1 MDQTISQFVNN
12 EGLSDIHIQSGSVI
26 SLRINGIIE
35 KQNTELVTVEN
46 VLNFLKKNLSKDQFE
61 EFNNKKNLD
70 FALELNENRFR
81 ANAYLGYNGCNIVLR
96 KIETKI
102 PDINDLNLPPV
113 VNHQIN
119 SDNGL
124 ILITGPTGSGKSTSL
139 ASIINYINMNK
150 QKNIITIEDPIE
162 FIHKADQSI
171 ISQREIGI
179 HATSFANALRAS
191 LREDPDVILVGEL
204 RDLETT
210 SLALTA
216 AETGHLVLGTLHTS
230 GAPNTIH
237 RIIDIFPSEQQD
249 QIRSQLASSLKLVMT
264 QKLIRKIDGSGR
276 VGAFEV
282 MVCNA
287 AIKNLI
293 RENKIHQVPTVMQT
307 GLKDGMITMDKSIEN
322 LINDGLINFND
333 AQ

>member
-12 EGLSDIHIQSGSVI
+12 EGLSDIHIQSGFVV

-35 KQNTELVTVEN
+35 KQDTEIVTVEN
-46 VLNFLKKNLSKDQFE
+46 VLNFLKKNLSKNQFAV
-61 EFNNKKNLD
+61 FNEKKNLD
-70 FALELNENRFR
+70 FALELNKNRFR
-81 ANAYLGYNGCNIVLR
+81 ANAYLSYNGCNIVLR

-102 PDINDLNLPPV
+102 PDINNLHLPPV
-113 VNHQIN
+113 VNQQIN

-139 ASIINYINMNK
+139 ASIINYINMDK

-237 RIIDIFPSEQQD
+237 RIIDMFPSEQQD

-333 AQ
+333 TQ

>member
-12 EGLSDIHIQSGSVI
+12 EGLSDIHIQSGSAI

-35 KQNTELVTVEN
+35 KQKTELVTVEN
-46 VLNFLKKNLSKDQFE
+46 ILSFLKKNLSKDQFE
-61 EFNNKKNLD
+61 EFNSKKNLD
-70 FALELNENRFR
+70 FALELDKNRFR

-102 PDINDLNLPPV
+102 PDINDLNLPPI
-113 VNHQIN
+113 VNQQIN
-119 SDNGL
+119 SDSGL

-237 RIIDIFPSEQQD
+237 RIIDIFPSQQQD

-322 LINDGLINFND
+322 LINDGLINFD
-333 AQ
+333 DTQ

>member
-12 EGLSDIHIQSGSVI
+12 EGLSDIHIQSGSAI
-26 SLRINGIIE
+26 SLRVNGIIE
-35 KQNTELVTVEN
+35 KQNTELVSVEN
-46 VLNFLKKNLSKDQFE
+46 VLSFLKKNLSKDQFD

-70 FALELNENRFR
+70 FALELNKNRFR

-113 VNHQIN
+113 VNQQIN

-237 RIIDIFPSEQQD
+237 RIIDMFPSEQQD

-322 LINDGLINFND
+322 LINDGLINFD
-333 AQ
+333 DTQ

>member
-12 EGLSDIHIQSGSVI
+12 EGLSDIHIQSGSAI

-35 KQNTELVTVEN
+35 KQNTELVKVEN
-46 VLNFLKKNLSKDQFE
+46 VLSFLKKNLSKDQFD

-113 VNHQIN
+113 VNQQIN

-171 ISQREIGI
+171 ISQREIGV

-237 RIIDIFPSEQQD
+237 RIIDMFPSEQQD
-249 QIRSQLASSLKLVMT
+249 QIRSQLGSSLKLVMT
-264 QKLIRKIDGSGR
+264 QKLIRKSDGSGR

-282 MVCNA
+282 MVCNP

>member
-26 SLRINGIIE
+26 SLRINGVIE
-35 KQNTELVTVEN
+35 KQNTELVTIEN

-113 VNHQIN
+113 VNQQIN

-171 ISQREIGI
+171 ISQREIGV

-237 RIIDIFPSEQQD
+237 RIIDMFPSEQQD
-249 QIRSQLASSLKLVMT
+249 QIRSQLGSSLKLVMT
-264 QKLIRKIDGSGR
+264 QKLIRKSDGSGR

-322 LINDGLINFND
+322 LINNGLINFD
-333 AQ
+333 DTQ

>member
-1 MDQTISQFVNN
+1 MDQTITQFVNN

-26 SLRINGIIE
+26 SLRINGVIE

-70 FALELNENRFR
+70 FALELNKNRFR

-113 VNHQIN
+113 VNQQIN

-171 ISQREIGI
+171 ISQREIGV

-237 RIIDIFPSEQQD
+237 RIIDMFPSEQQD
-249 QIRSQLASSLKLVMT
+249 QIRSQLGSSLKLVMT
-264 QKLIRKIDGSGR
+264 QKLIRKSDGSGR

-322 LINDGLINFND
+322 LINNGLINFD
-333 AQ
+333 DTQ

>member
-12 EGLSDIHIQSGSVI
+12 EGLSDIHIQSGSAI

-46 VLNFLKKNLSKDQFE
+46 VLNFLKKKLSKDQFE

-70 FALELNENRFR
+70 FALELNKNRFR

-113 VNHQIN
+113 VNQQIN

-237 RIIDIFPSEQQD
+237 RIIDMFPSEQQD

-322 LINDGLINFND
+322 LINDGLINFD
-333 AQ
+333 DTQ

>member
-12 EGLSDIHIQSGSVI
+12 EGLSDIHIQSGSAI
-26 SLRINGIIE
+26 SLRINGVIE

-113 VNHQIN
+113 VNQQIN

-139 ASIINYINMNK
+139 ASIINYINVNK

-171 ISQREIGI
+171 ISQREIGV

-237 RIIDIFPSEQQD
+237 RIIDMFPSEQQD
-249 QIRSQLASSLKLVMT
+249 QIRSQLGSSLKLVMT
-264 QKLIRKIDGSGR
+264 QKLIRKSDGSGR

-333 AQ
+333 TQ

>member
-12 EGLSDIHIQSGSVI
+12 EGLSDIHIQSGSAI

-35 KQNTELVTVEN
+35 KQKTELVTVEK
-46 VLNFLKKNLSKDQFE
+46 VLSFLKKNLSKDQFD
-61 EFNNKKNLD
+61 EFNNKNLD
-70 FALELNENRFR
+70 FALELNKNRFR

-96 KIETKI
+96 KIETRI

-113 VNHQIN
+113 VNQLIN

-171 ISQREIGI
+171 ISQREIGV

-191 LREDPDVILVGEL
+191 LQKIDVILVGEL

-237 RIIDIFPSEQQD
+237 RIIDMFPSEQQD

-322 LINDGLINFND
+322 LINDGLIIFD
-333 AQ
+333 TQ

>member
-1 MDQTISQFVNN
+1 MDQTISQFINN
-12 EGLSDIHIQSGSVI
+12 EGLSDIHIQSGSAI

-46 VLNFLKKNLSKDQFE
+46 VLSFLKKNLSKDQFE
-61 EFNNKKNLD
+61 EFNSKKNLD
-70 FALELNENRFR
+70 FALELNKNRFR

-113 VNHQIN
+113 VNQQIN

-139 ASIINYINMNK
+139 ASIINYININK

-162 FIHKADQSI
+162 FIHKANQSI

-333 AQ
+333 TQ

>member
-26 SLRINGIIE
+26 SLRINGVIE

-113 VNHQIN
+113 VNQQIN

-171 ISQREIGI
+171 ISQREIGV

-237 RIIDIFPSEQQD
+237 RIIDMFPSEQQD
-249 QIRSQLASSLKLVMT
+249 QIRSQLGSSLKLVMT
-264 QKLIRKIDGSGR
+264 QKLIRKSDGSGR

-322 LINDGLINFND
+322 LINNGLINFD
-333 AQ
+333 DTQ

>member
-1 MDQTISQFVNN
+1 MDQSISKFVSK
-12 EGLSDIHIQSGSVI
+12 EGLSDIHIQSGSAI

-35 KQNTELVTVEN
+35 KQNTELVSVEN
-46 VLNFLKKNLSKDQFE
+46 VLSFLKKNLSKDQFE
-61 EFNNKKNLD
+61 EFNSKKNLD
-70 FALELNENRFR
+70 FALELNKNRFR

-113 VNHQIN
+113 VNQQIN

-171 ISQREIGI
+171 ISQGEIGI

-237 RIIDIFPSEQQD
+237 RIIDMFPSEQQD

-322 LINDGLINFND
+322 LINDGLINFD
-333 AQ
+333 DTQ

>member
-12 EGLSDIHIQSGSVI
+12 EGLSDIHIQSGSAI

-35 KQNTELVTVEN
+35 KQKTELVTVEN
-46 VLNFLKKNLSKDQFE
+46 ILSFLKKNLSKDQFE
-61 EFNNKKNLD
+61 EFNSKKNLD
-70 FALELNENRFR
+70 FALELDKNRFR

-102 PDINDLNLPPV
+102 PDINDLNLPPI
-113 VNHQIN
+113 VNQQIN
-119 SDNGL
+119 SDSGL

-139 ASIINYINMNK
+139 ASIINYININK

-179 HATSFANALRAS
+179 HATTFANALRAS

-237 RIIDIFPSEQQD
+237 RIIDIFPSQQQD

-322 LINDGLINFND
+322 LINDGLINFD
-333 AQ
+333 DTQ

>member
-12 EGLSDIHIQSGSVI
+12 QGLSDIHIQSGSSI

-70 FALELNENRFR
+70 FALELSKNRFR

-113 VNHQIN
+113 VNQQIN

-139 ASIINYINMNK
+139 ASIINYINVNK

-171 ISQREIGI
+171 ISQREIGV

-237 RIIDIFPSEQQD
+237 RIIDMYPSEQQD
-249 QIRSQLASSLKLVMT
+249 QIRSQLGSSLKLVMT
-264 QKLIRKIDGSGR
+264 QKLIRKSDGSGR

-282 MVCNA
+282 MVCNP

-333 AQ
+333 TQ

>member
-1 MDQTISQFVNN
+1 MDQTISKFVNN

-26 SLRINGIIE
+26 SLRINGVIE
-35 KQNTELVTVEN
+35 KQNTELVKVEN
-46 VLNFLKKNLSKDQFE
+46 VLSFLKKNLSKDQFD

-113 VNHQIN
+113 VNQQIN

-171 ISQREIGI
+171 ISQREIGV

-237 RIIDIFPSEQQD
+237 RVIDMFPSEQQD

-333 AQ
+333 TQ

>member
-12 EGLSDIHIQSGSVI
+12 EGLSDIHIQSGFVV

-35 KQNTELVTVEN
+35 KQDTEIVTVEN
-46 VLNFLKKNLSKDQFE
+46 VLNFLKKNLSKNQFAV
-61 EFNNKKNLD
+61 FNEKKNLD
-70 FALELNENRFR
+70 FALELNKNRFR
-81 ANAYLGYNGCNIVLR
+81 ANAYLSYNGCNIVLR

-102 PDINDLNLPPV
+102 PDINNLHLPPV
-113 VNHQIN
+113 VNQQIN

-237 RIIDIFPSEQQD
+237 RIIDMFPSEQQD

-333 AQ
+333 T

>member
-12 EGLSDIHIQSGSVI
+12 EGLSDIHIQSGSPI

-35 KQNTELVTVEN
+35 KQNTQLVTVEN
-46 VLNFLKKNLSKDQFE
+46 ILGFLKKNLSKDQFE
-61 EFNNKKNLD
+61 EFNSKKNLD
-70 FALELNENRFR
+70 FALELNKNRFR

-113 VNHQIN
+113 VNQQIN

-139 ASIINYINMNK
+139 ASIINYVNINK

-322 LINDGLINFND
+322 LINDGLINFD
-333 AQ
+333 DTQ

>member
-12 EGLSDIHIQSGSVI
+12 EGLSDIHIQSGSAI

-46 VLNFLKKNLSKDQFE
+46 VLSFLKKNLSKDQFE
-61 EFNNKKNLD
+61 EFNSKKNLD
-70 FALELNENRFR
+70 FALELNKNRFR

-113 VNHQIN
+113 VNQQIN

-139 ASIINYINMNK
+139 ASIINYININK

-237 RIIDIFPSEQQD
+237 RVIDMFPSEQQD

-282 MVCNA
+282 MVCNP

-322 LINDGLINFND
+322 LINDGLINFD
-333 AQ
+333 DTQ

>member
-12 EGLSDIHIQSGSVI
+12 QGLSDIHIQSGSAI
-26 SLRINGIIE
+26 SLRINGVIE

-70 FALELNENRFR
+70 FALELNKNRFR

-113 VNHQIN
+113 VNQQIN

-139 ASIINYINMNK
+139 ASIINYINVNK

-171 ISQREIGI
+171 ISQREIGV

-237 RIIDIFPSEQQD
+237 RIIDMFPSEQQD
-249 QIRSQLASSLKLVMT
+249 QIRSQLGSSLKLVMT
-264 QKLIRKIDGSGR
+264 QKLIRKSDGSGR

-282 MVCNA
+282 MVCNP

-333 AQ
+333 TQ

>member
-12 EGLSDIHIQSGSVI
+12 EGLSDIHIQSGSAI

-35 KQNTELVTVEN
+35 KQNTELVSVEN
-46 VLNFLKKNLSKDQFE
+46 VLSFLKKNLSKDQFD

-70 FALELNENRFR
+70 FALELNKNRFR
-81 ANAYLGYNGCNIVLR
+81 ANAYFGYNGCNIVLR

-113 VNHQIN
+113 VNQQIN

-237 RIIDIFPSEQQD
+237 RIIDMFPSEQQD

-322 LINDGLINFND
+322 LINDGLINFD
-333 AQ
+333 DTE

>member
-12 EGLSDIHIQSGSVI
+12 EGLSDIHIQSGSAI

-35 KQNTELVTVEN
+35 KQNTQLVTVEN
-46 VLNFLKKNLSKDQFE
+46 ILGFLKKNLSKDQFE
-61 EFNNKKNLD
+61 EFNSKKNLD
-70 FALELNENRFR
+70 FALELNKNRFR

-113 VNHQIN
+113 VNQQIN

-322 LINDGLINFND
+322 LINDGLINFD
-333 AQ
+333 DTQ

>member
-35 KQNTELVTVEN
+35 KQNTELVTIEN

-81 ANAYLGYNGCNIVLR
+81 VNAYLGYNGCNIVLR

-113 VNHQIN
+113 VNQQIN

-139 ASIINYINMNK
+139 ASIINYINVNK

-171 ISQREIGI
+171 ISQREIGV

-237 RIIDIFPSEQQD
+237 RIIDMFPSEQQD
-249 QIRSQLASSLKLVMT
+249 QIRSQLGSSLKLVMT
-264 QKLIRKIDGSGR
+264 QKLIRKSDGSGR

-282 MVCNA
+282 MVCNP

>member
-12 EGLSDIHIQSGSVI
+12 EGLSDIHIQSGFVV

-35 KQNTELVTVEN
+35 KQDTEIVTVEN
-46 VLNFLKKNLSKDQFE
+46 VLNFLKKNLSKNQFAV
-61 EFNNKKNLD
+61 FNEKKNLD
-70 FALELNENRFR
+70 FALELNKNRFR
-81 ANAYLGYNGCNIVLR
+81 ANAYLSYNGCNIVLR

-102 PDINDLNLPPV
+102 PDINNLHLPPV
-113 VNHQIN
+113 VNQQIN

-237 RIIDIFPSEQQD
+237 RIIDMFPSEQQD

-333 AQ
+333 TQ

>member
-35 KQNTELVTVEN
+35 KQNTELVPIEN

-81 ANAYLGYNGCNIVLR
+81 GNAYLGYNGCNIVLR

-113 VNHQIN
+113 VNQQIN

-237 RIIDIFPSEQQD
+237 RIIDMFPSEQQD

-282 MVCNA
+282 MVCNP

-333 AQ
+333 TQ